1 MASKSHSSE
10 PTLNGAIEQWRRD
23 LSSVK
28 RRKAD
33 PLMERIRARRE
44 RIRKRIGLLDD
55 SVDLTREDRQRSAL
69 RH

>member
-10 PTLNGAIEQWRRD
+10 PDLAGVIEQWRKDR
-23 LSSVK
+23 SSVK

-44 RIRKRIGLLDD
+44 RVRKRVGMLDD
-55 SVDLTREDRQRSAL
+55 SVDLIREDRDR
-69 RH
+69 